1 MFARTTAAACC
12 LAALGATSVASQTPA
27 PAVVDSTAQ
36 TAASPPGGSEF
47 WIPLGSLV
55 VPGLGQYIHGSPW
68 VGLGYSGAFVGGLL
82 AAEAWGGA
90 PDLDPLP
97 RSTEDQ
103 LAFEAYHLS
112 FTTALLSAWDA
123 FRRPMPALQGAGKYA
138 FLGEPEDLG
147 DLVTAPLDYR
157 FLGRWT
163 TWVGLGLTGSVLAW
177 WLSEDSD
184 SGGGPPFRARDAA
197 FAASLSLDAAVGE
210 EALFRGWLLPMLTQ
224 KTAGRFWLANAIQ
237 AALFGLAH
245 PQADEFAFVI
255 AADAFY
261 GGWLTRRNDWS
272 IREVIFQHF
281 WYDAVLVTAALL
293 ADDSPTITVL
303 PVRLRF

>member
-1 MFARTTAAACC
+1 
-12 LAALGATSVASQTPA
+12 
-27 PAVVDSTAQ
+27 
-36 TAASPPGGSEF
+36 
-47 WIPLGSLV
+47 LV
-55 VPGLGQYIHGSPW
+55 VPGLGQYIHGAPW

-82 AAEAWGGA
+82 ASNAFGGS

-97 RSTEDQ
+97 RSTDDQ
-103 LAFEAYHLS
+103 LAFESLHLAVS
-112 FTTALLSAWDA
+112 SQFLSAWDA
-123 FRRPMPALQGAGKYA
+123 FHRPMPALQGAGKYE

-147 DLVTAPLDYR
+147 DLLTAPLDYR

-163 TWVGLGLTGSVLAW
+163 TWVGVGFTGGVLAW
-177 WLSEDSD
+177 VLAEDHD
-184 SGGGPPFRARDAA
+184 SGGGPPFRPRDAA
-197 FAASLSLDAAVGE
+197 FAASLSLNAAVGE

-224 KTAGRFWLANAIQ
+224 KTGGRFWLANGIQ

-261 GGWLTRRNDWS
+261 FGWMTRRNDWS
-272 IREVIFQHF
+272 IREGVFQHF
-281 WYDAVLVTAALL
+281 WYDAALVTAALL
-293 ADDSPTITVL
+293 ADDSRRVTLL